1 MFIRFTYKMRVEII
15 YGSEAYG
22 HLKTRKPPPCRR
34 ASCDTAAAAAS
45 TQGPRKSLRGFEPPA
60 PSIHR
65 DDEEVDSGTGERLGT
80 ARRTRPDPSPRE
92 RRTIS
97 RAVAHDKQ
105 RPFFGKGKRR
115 RVGAG
120 GWQTGN
126 GRVCF
131 NGSIPGVGFFKL
143 TSRNISWS
151 TEVILDREPIGLI
164 TGEETDDLFVTGE
177 QLGNLTGGLKQ
188 ALPGLHRTASLS

>member
-1 MFIRFTYKMRVEII
+1 MYRLTHAIGGLCGLTARMNASQEIRATLATILMPLKTSHPPPGGRRRLVEVCRLVLGNRRSHAVPSASASTNCEII

-34 ASCDTAAAAAS
+34 ASYGTAAAAAS

-105 RPFFGKGKRR
+105 RPFFGKGEAETGRSGRMANRKRA
-115 RVGAG
+115 RV
-120 GWQTGN
+120 
-126 GRVCF
+126 
-131 NGSIPGVGFFKL
+131 L
-143 TSRNISWS
+143 
-151 TEVILDREPIGLI
+151 
-164 TGEETDDLFVTGE
+164 
-177 QLGNLTGGLKQ
+177 
-188 ALPGLHRTASLS
+188 